1 MDQKFLHIC
10 PYKHT
15 SLKEK
20 KLVCQVLWPLSHIP
34 ALRYTID
41 QCLIPMG
48 FILHSKR
55 VIKNIEVN
63 SQLIILEDGHSHGH
77 TLCISKLVSM

>member
-1 MDQKFLHIC
+1 MFLHIW
-10 PYKHT
+10 PYKRT

-20 KLVCQVLWPLSHIP
+20 KLVAQVLWPLSNIP

-41 QCLIPMG
+41 QCLIPMK

-55 VIKNIEVN
+55 VI
-63 SQLIILEDGHSHGH
+63 
-77 TLCISKLVSM
+77 